1 MGKAFG
7 SLVLLGVG
15 AALGIAAY
23 RMLQQRQAEQELWS
37 QATFDGPD
45 YDLGAA
51 APAADLT

>member
-1 MGKAFG
+1 MFK
-7 SLVLLGVG
+7 SLLLMGVG
-15 AALGIAAY
+15 AALGIAVY
-23 RMLQQRQAEQELWS
+23 RVLQQRQSEQDLWS